1 MAAGVVYSGNA
12 FDVERE
18 LYQTKTG
25 YRLSGGFIPANGE
38 IETLSAKAELPTLC
52 PIQLDFNAR
61 SFKVV
66 RNIKVYAA
74 AESGATTIKIEKGSF
89 AKVGDK
95 YYLSANEC
103 ITVSAIDKTNADYD
117 SLTVGTLTDAITIGS
132 VLTIADTIID
142 TAVRNIK
149 VYEAAESGATT
160 VKIEKGSSAKVDDK
174 FYLSESEYITV
185 SAIDKTNADYD
196 SLTVGALTAA
206 IAIDTILT
214 TEDTTT
220 SFGTHA
226 VANSLL
232 YTKKKIESGMSVTA
246 LGQAYEIDEANL
258 YIPLRAEDKAGLTSR
273 FMFV

>member
-74 AESGATTIKIEKGSF
+74 AASGATTINIEKGSF

-103 ITVSAIDKTNADYD
+103 ITVSAIDKSNASFD
-117 SLTVGTLTDAITIGS
+117 SLTVGALTAAIAIGS

-142 TAVRNIK
+142 TVVRSIK
-149 VYEAAESGATT
+149 VYEAAEIDATT
-160 VKIEKGSSAKVDDK
+160 VKIEKGSSAKVGDK
-174 FYLSESEYITV
+174 FYLSASEYITV
-185 SAIDKTNADYD
+185 SAIDKSNASFDA
-196 SLTVGALTAA
+196 LTVSALAAA
-206 IAIDTILT
+206 IAIDTVLT
-214 TEDTTT
+214 TEDTVT
-220 SFGTHA
+220 SFNAHA

>member
-74 AESGATTIKIEKGSF
+74 AA
-89 AKVGDK
+89 
-95 YYLSANEC
+95 
-103 ITVSAIDKTNADYD
+103 
-117 SLTVGTLTDAITIGS
+117 
-132 VLTIADTIID
+132 
-142 TAVRNIK
+142 
-149 VYEAAESGATT
+149 SGATT
-160 VKIEKGSSAKVDDK
+160 VKIEKGSSAKVGDK
-174 FYLSESEYITV
+174 FYLSESEYITI
-185 SAIDKTNADYD
+185 SAIDKTNVDYD

-206 IAIDTILT
+206 IAAATVLITTDTV
-214 TEDTTT
+214 T
-220 SFGTHA
+220 SYNTHA